1 MPSNYLFLLFYLSTN
16 HDTLT
21 QLIYLL
27 FHFKGVFVGN
37 DARYCCYE
45 HPDAGLRGGLTLK
58 AVLENGHIAH
68 KTGFLLLLQHCL
80 FRGLGIE
87 DLSNVQLLFAFKL
100 SFSSNDLIYLA
111 ECLFE
116 RLQCDIVCMISE
128 AGLVGNAYR
137 LLTVP
142 DDLIGSFN
150 GEIPE
155 GYLGT
160 FHGDTPPETPT
171 RSSFSGTT
179 PLHHPG
185 VIGAILNNDWIAGG
199 QQTTPTTGGIVAV
212 GVQGGVIQKI
222 REIEKMERLEK
233 LERIARNERDRLE
246 KSRLGREKMEK
257 EKERIEKEKMEKE
270 RERTVKEKIELD
282 KIEKENSAKKEKRN
296 WGSFTAEVK
305 ALSLELYEPTNNA
318 LIVDIGCRS
327 TIVSPIYEGI
337 VMKNNIE
344 TCSVGG
350 EHCTDLME
358 LLLCAQNSDVFSSLL
373 PKRKRLI
380 SRLIKE
386 QFCFF
391 SLNFQKDSEEY
402 GGFRFDKIKTTNDN
416 KNNNRHGS
424 LNHDIN
430 DSKDSRDR
438 SSSFPNSAASST
450 ITTPRESHTQTI
462 TAIKKPGSLSI
473 KTKPDNKSLI
483 KNLVLDDYEDDENE
497 NSNKNEN
504 KNLFQK
510 KIPTLKLNNNNG
522 NSGNGN
528 HSLNYY
534 ENVGCAVSLFPAKPV
549 NEKSLLRITKGYH
562 CLLPSGTN
570 VTLSVDKER
579 FHCCEVLFHPS
590 IFQGKKC

>member
-1 MPSNYLFLLFYLSTN
+1 M
-16 HDTLT
+16 
-21 QLIYLL
+21 
-27 FHFKGVFVGN
+27 GN

-160 FHGDTPPETPT
+160 FHGDTPPETPN
-171 RSSFSGTT
+171 RSSFSAVT

-212 GVQGGVIQKI
+212 GVEGGVIQKI

-246 KSRLGREKMEK
+246 KSRLGREKLEK
-257 EKERIEKEKMEKE
+257 ERERIEKEKLEKEKE
-270 RERTVKEKIELD
+270 RNDKEKMELD

-305 ALSLELYEPTNNA
+305 ALSKELYEPTNNA

-327 TIVSPIYEGI
+327 IIVSPIYEGI

-344 TCSVGG
+344 TCCVGG

-386 QFCFF
+386 QFSFI
-391 SLNFQKDSEEY
+391 SRNFQKDAIEY
-402 GGFRFDKIKTTNDN
+402 GGFIYDKIKSINDN
-416 KNNNRHGS
+416 
-424 LNHDIN
+424 
-430 DSKDSRDR
+430 SRER

-450 ITTPRESHTQTI
+450 INTPRENHPPTFTP
-462 TAIKKPGSLSI
+462 IKKPGSLSI
-473 KTKPDNKSLI
+473 KMKPENKLLI
-483 KNLVLDDYEDDENE
+483 KNLGKQPTDLVLNLDDYEDDENE
-497 NSNKNEN
+497 NSNKNEG

-510 KIPTLKLNNNNG
+510 KIPTLKLNNNN
-522 NSGNGN
+522 NGNGN

-534 ENVGCAVSLFPAKPV
+534 ENVGSAVSIPPAKTV
-549 NEKSLLRITKGYH
+549 NEKRLALITKGYH

-590 IFQGKKC
+590 IFQGKKRNACSVRGKGEIRERERERERE

>member
-1 MPSNYLFLLFYLSTN
+1 MISQLDLFFLSS
-16 HDTLT
+16 
-21 QLIYLL
+21 
-27 FHFKGVFVGN
+27 GVFVGN

-160 FHGDTPPETPT
+160 FHGDTPPETPN
-171 RSSFSGTT
+171 RSSFSAVT

-212 GVQGGVIQKI
+212 GVEGGVIQKI

-246 KSRLGREKMEK
+246 KSRLGREKLEK
-257 EKERIEKEKMEKE
+257 ERERIEKEKLEKEKE
-270 RERTVKEKIELD
+270 RNEKEKIELD

-305 ALSLELYEPTNNA
+305 ALSKELYEPTNNA

-327 TIVSPIYEGI
+327 IIVSPIYEGI

-344 TCSVGG
+344 TCCVGG

-386 QFCFF
+386 QFSFI
-391 SLNFQKDSEEY
+391 SRNFQKDATEY
-402 GGFRFDKIKTTNDN
+402 GGFIYDKIKSINDN
-416 KNNNRHGS
+416 
-424 LNHDIN
+424 
-430 DSKDSRDR
+430 SRER

-450 ITTPRESHTQTI
+450 ITTPRENHPPTFTP
-462 TAIKKPGSLSI
+462 IKKPGSLSI
-473 KTKPDNKSLI
+473 KMKPENKLLI
-483 KNLVLDDYEDDENE
+483 KNLGKQPTDLVLNLDDYEDDENE
-497 NSNKNEN
+497 NSNKNER

-510 KIPTLKLNNNNG
+510 KIPTLKLNNNNNG
-522 NSGNGN
+522 NNNGNGN

-534 ENVGCAVSLFPAKPV
+534 ENVGSAVSIPPARIV
-549 NEKSLLRITKGYH
+549 NEKSLALITKGYH

-590 IFQGKKC
+590 IFEGKKRSARSIRGKGEI